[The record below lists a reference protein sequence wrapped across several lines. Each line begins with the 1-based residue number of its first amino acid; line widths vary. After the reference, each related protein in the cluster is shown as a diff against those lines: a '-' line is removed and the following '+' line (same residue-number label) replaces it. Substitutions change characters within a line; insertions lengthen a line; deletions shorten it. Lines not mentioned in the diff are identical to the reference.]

1 MRRLGDW
8 ILLSYGWKRL
18 AIAFG
23 AGAASALAMPPYG
36 FFPVLA
42 LTLPVLVVLLD
53 GVSSDGDASPFSR
66 TRAAFVVGWAFGFG
80 YFIAGLWWIG
90 AAFLVESDVFAWAL
104 PIGVAGLPAVLA
116 LFTGVGVAAAR
127 FLWSSSPWRV
137 AALAFGLGTSEY
149 LRGIVATGFP
159 WNALGYALTMTDVQ
173 MQAASLIGVTG
184 LTFVGVFAFA
194 AVAVLFDPPHVGPR
208 SRVAVLVVAAGL
220 LGGQVAFGAV
230 RLAFF
235 ATDDAVPGVVL
246 RLVQPNL
253 TQRERL
259 DRTRHEE
266 VVDRLFRLSQDPPG
280 AIRGARRV
288 THLIWPE
295 STFPFLVTSAPRVLA
310 RIGDLLE
317 PGTALIAGAARLEE
331 QTSGGTQRRRF
342 FNSLY
347 VFDDDGRIADRYD
360 KVHLVPFGEYLPF
373 QETLEAIGLQALTRQ
388 RGGFSAGA
396 RRLPVSTGIG
406 PAFGPLI
413 CYEVI
418 FPGAVAGD
426 GARPSWYVNLSDDS
440 WFGDTPG
447 PRQHMHQARV
457 RATEEGTP
465 IARVT
470 TTGFSAIV
478 DSYGRLRES
487 AIYGIEARIDGSL
500 PVALPPPPFVLAGN
514 WIIFGFIA
522 TTLLIAALTRF
533 SLRRRRS

>member
-1 MRRLGDW
+1 
-8 ILLSYGWKRL
+8 
-18 AIAFG
+18 
-23 AGAASALAMPPYG
+23 MPPYG
-36 FFPVLA
+36 WFPILA
-42 LTLPVLVVLLD
+42 LTLPVLVILLD

-80 YFIAGLWWIG
+80 YFLAGLWWIG

-149 LRGIVATGFP
+149 LRGVVATGFP

-184 LTFVGVFAFA
+184 LTFVAVFSFA
-194 AVAVLFDPPHVGPR
+194 AVAVLLDPPAVGR
-208 SRVAVLVVAAGL
+208 RAKAAVVVVAAAL
-220 LGGQVAFGAV
+220 LAGQAAYGAV
-230 RLAFF
+230 RLSFL
-235 ATDDAVPGVVL
+235 ATDETVPGVRL

-253 TQRERL
+253 TQSERL
-259 DRTRHEE
+259 DRTRHAA
-266 VVDRLFRLSQDPPG
+266 VVDRLFRLSQDAPG
-280 AIRGARRV
+280 ELRGAARI

-295 STFPFLVTSAPRVLA
+295 STFPFLVTSAPQVLS
-310 RIGDLLE
+310 RIADLLE
-317 PGTALIAGAARLEE
+317 PGTSLIAGAARLEE
-331 QTSGGTQRRRF
+331 QMIGGAQRRRF
-342 FNSLY
+342 YNSLY
-347 VFDDDGRIADRYD
+347 VFDDEGRVAELYD

-373 QETLEAIGLQALTRQ
+373 QDTLEAAGLQALTRQ
-388 RGGFSAGA
+388 RGGFSAGT
-396 RRLPVSTGIG
+396 RRLPISTGIG

-418 FPGAVAGD
+418 FPGAVVGD
-426 GARPSWYVNLSDDS
+426 GARPAWFVNLSDDS

-457 RATEEGTP
+457 RAVEEGTP
-465 IARVT
+465 IIRVT

-487 AIYGIEARIDGSL
+487 ASYGSEARIDGALPISL
-500 PVALPPPPFVLAGN
+500 PETPFVLARN
-514 WIIFGFIA
+514 WVLIA
-522 TTLLIAALTRF
+522 LVSTTLLIGALTRF